1 MDNDGNRPSAVNLG
15 PSQAKYSDRSRL
27 VRFAN
32 HRFFQ
37 ALAQLLSQVSVNTVL
52 DAGCGEGLV
61 LGRLQSPRVVG
72 IDLDR
77 QRIILARASQPQSAV
92 AVANVQRL
100 PFSHAS
106 FDLVIML
113 EVFEHVGN
121 PQAALKEVARV
132 SRKYLL
138 ASVPNEPWWRV
149 GNVIRFKYLRDLGN
163 TPEHINHWS
172 ARGFT
177 RFLSQSFTVLELKR
191 PILWTFALAMKVQE
205 RGF

>member
-1 MDNDGNRPSAVNLG
+1 MDSDGNRPSAVNLG
-15 PSQAKYSDRSRL
+15 PTQAKYSDRNPL

-32 HRFFQ
+32 HRFFR
-37 ALAQLLSQVSVNTVL
+37 ALAKLLSQVSVHSVL

-77 QRIILARASQPQSAV
+77 QRIILAKSSQPDSAL

-100 PFSHAS
+100 PFARAS

-121 PQAALKEVARV
+121 PETALMEVARV

-138 ASVPNEPWWRV
+138 ASVPNEPWWRI
-149 GNVIRFKYLRDLGN
+149 GNIIRFKYLRDLGN

-172 ARGFT
+172 VRGFT
-177 RFLSQSFTVLELKR
+177 RFLSQSFTVIELKR
-191 PILWTFALAMKVQE
+191 PFLWTFALAMKIQE
-205 RGF
+205 RDF